1 MSKLAFLFPGQG
13 AQSPGMGRELFERFD
28 SSRRIFEQADEAL
41 GESLSQVCFEGSAE
55 DLARTATTQP
65 AILTHSI
72 AAFAALE
79 ETGLEAEGAAGHSLG
94 EYSAHVAAGTFD
106 FHDAVKTVRERGRFM
121 QEAVPRGTGAMAA
134 LIGLEEDQVLSI
146 CHEASRGDVVSP
158 ANFNA
163 PGQIVI
169 AGATAAVARASEAAK
184 EAGARKVVPLA
195 VSAPFHCALM
205 EPAAERLTP
214 VLDSIDFR
222 DPGYPVY
229 ANVDG
234 NQVSD
239 GSRARSM
246 LIRQVASPVRWVDV
260 MRTMIDDGFD
270 TFLEL
275 GPGRVLAGL
284 LKRID
289 RTALVLSA
297 TDPESLEKALDKMKE
312 VRA

>member
-1 MSKLAFLFPGQG
+1 
-13 AQSPGMGRELFERFD
+13 MGRELFERFD
-28 SSRRIFEQADEAL
+28 VSRRIFEQADEAL
-41 GESLSQVCFEGSAE
+41 GERLSDVCFDGSPEA
-55 DLARTATTQP
+55 LARTETTQP
-65 AILTHSI
+65 AILTHSV
-72 AAFAALE
+72 AALAALTE
-79 ETGLEAEGAAGHSLG
+79 SGLRAEGAAGHSLG

-106 FHDAVKTVRERGRFM
+106 FSDAVKTVRQRGRFM
-121 QEAVPRGTGAMAA
+121 QEAVPQGSGAMAA
-134 LIGLEEDQVLSI
+134 LIGLEEEDVVKI
-146 CHEASRGDVVSP
+146 CRQASSGEIVSP

-169 AGATAAVARASEAAK
+169 AGDAAAVSRASEAAK
-184 EAGARKVVPLA
+184 AAGARKVVPLA

-205 EPAAERLTP
+205 EQAAERLTP
-214 VLDSIDFR
+214 VLDAIDFR
-222 DPGYPVY
+222 SPRFPVY

-234 NQVSD
+234 APVTD
-239 GSRARSM
+239 GEHARSM

-260 MRTMIDDGFD
+260 MRSMIDDGFD

-289 RTALVLSA
+289 RKVLVVSA
-297 TDPESLEKALDKMKE
+297 ADPDTLEKALEKLKE